1 MQDSYRTAMEQLCFP
16 KDWQERVLR
25 SIEQKLRVQARL
37 RNAMLVTGLAGC
49 LVGVWFAE
57 RNGLLPTPVTAP
69 WPTQTEE
76 KASLL
81 CSTTAR
87 LDMAADERYLYYA
100 DDRTGALRRC
110 HIQTGAVTT
119 LLSTP
124 TTLHRQGD
132 ALYACTYQQGQKQV
146 FCIKGGQL
154 QFYMALPAQA
164 IMIGAEAD
172 TVVWYI
178 QHAETYT
185 FYAKGVYEEVEQE
198 IGQTQQP
205 FSHAT
210 LSNGHLY
217 LGGDNLRV
225 LSLAEK
231 TWRTVC
237 QGKWV
242 QWVCEGAQEDEAI
255 AVLWDISDANAKR
268 RLARVHLRSGEITW
282 LTLQTTSVGAVDAR
296 DHVIYYL
303 LEEDGR
309 QTLCAQAV
317 SKATGEVLYP
327 WAQQEATQLL
337 AHGDGWIC
345 FLPGGKQRGVYRID
359 AQGNWHLLL
368 PQALNA
374 L

>member
-16 KDWQERVLR
+16 QNWQGRVLR
-25 SIEQKLRVQARL
+25 SIEQKHRVQARL
-37 RNAMLVTGLAGC
+37 RNAMLVTGLAVC
-49 LVGVWFAE
+49 LVGVWLAG
-57 RNGLLPTPVTAP
+57 RNGLMPTPVTAP
-69 WPTQTEE
+69 RPTQTGE
-76 KASLL
+76 KAPLL
-81 CSTTAR
+81 SSTTAQ
-87 LDMAADERYLYYA
+87 LDMAADAQYLYYA

-146 FCIKGGQL
+146 FCVKGGQL

-164 IMIGAEAD
+164 MMIGAEAD

-185 FYAKGVYEEVEQE
+185 FYAKEVYQEIEQQ

-217 LGGDNLRV
+217 LDGDDLRV

-237 QGKWV
+237 QGQWV
-242 QWVCEGAQEDEAI
+242 QWVCEGAQADEAI
-255 AVLWDISDANAKR
+255 VILWDLSDANAKR
-268 RLARVHLRSGEITW
+268 HLARVHLRSGEITR
-282 LTLQTTSVGAVDAR
+282 LTLQTASVRAVDAR

-303 LEEDGR
+303 LEENGR
-309 QTLCAQAV
+309 QTLRAQAV
-317 SKATGEVLYP
+317 GQATGEVLYP

-345 FLPGGKQRGVYRID
+345 FLPGGSARGVYRLD
-359 AQGNWHLLL
+359 AQGGFRLLL
-368 PQALNA
+368 PQARNS
-374 L
+374 